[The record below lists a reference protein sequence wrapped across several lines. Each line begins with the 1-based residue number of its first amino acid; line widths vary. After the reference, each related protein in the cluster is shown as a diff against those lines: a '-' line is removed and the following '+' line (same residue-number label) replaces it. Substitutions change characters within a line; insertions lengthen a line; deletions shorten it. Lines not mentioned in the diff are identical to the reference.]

1 MKGRRVAALAAVA
14 ITSLAVTACKSS
26 SDSANQPRTEMS
38 AADAVEAAIGDLGT
52 SSYAVEITS
61 PTGTERE
68 SGTIDPATR
77 TGTLS
82 AGGSV
87 QGVPVELD
95 ALLVSPDIWVKMDL
109 GEMSDQYGI
118 KSQSWMKLDSRKVS
132 GDQALPFD
140 LGDFGDALDMKK
152 LLAGM
157 DAERVDANNF
167 SGTIDLTRASG
178 VTAPNASDIAHAGD
192 KAQRVPVSV
201 AVDQQGR
208 LIEVKIDG
216 GSISPDLAVDIRF
229 SDYGMPARVTRP
241 DDNQVVPTPATVYQL
256 LSGRNPN

>member
-1 MKGRRVAALAAVA
+1 
-14 ITSLAVTACKSS
+14 
-26 SDSANQPRTEMS
+26 MS
-38 AADAVEAAIGDLGT
+38 ASDAIEAAIGDLAR
-52 SSYAVEITS
+52 SSYAVEISS
-61 PTGTERE
+61 PTGAERE
-68 SGTIDPATR
+68 SGTIDPATH

-82 AGGSV
+82 ASGRM
-87 QGVPVELD
+87 QGVPVEMD
-95 ALLVSPDIWVKMDL
+95 ALLVSPDIWVRLDL
-109 GEMSDQYGI
+109 GDMSDQYGI
-118 KSQSWMKLDSRKVS
+118 TRQSWMKLDSRKVS

-140 LGDFGDALDMKK
+140 LGDFNDALDMKK

-157 DAERVDANNF
+157 DAKRVDPSHF

-192 KAQRVPVSV
+192 KAQRVPVAV

-208 LIEVKIDG
+208 LTEVEIDG

-229 SDYGMPARVTRP
+229 SDYGMAARVTRP